1 MIPELGIKNLPS
13 DHHLYVV
20 DSSFAKI
27 YLRHLLNCAI
37 YEKIIAQFSA
47 VPFWFD
53 KDTRSIVDGG
63 NPADRA

>member
-1 MIPELGIKNLPS
+1 MWLILRSQKSIS
-13 DHHLYVV
+13 D
-20 DSSFAKI
+20 
-27 YLRHLLNCAI
+27 RLLNCAI